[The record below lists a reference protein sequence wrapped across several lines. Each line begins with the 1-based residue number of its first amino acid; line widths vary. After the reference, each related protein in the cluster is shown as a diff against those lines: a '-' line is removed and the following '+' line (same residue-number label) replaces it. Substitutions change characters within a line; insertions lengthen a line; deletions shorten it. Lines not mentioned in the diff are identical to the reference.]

1 MLAIGC
7 QHGHISPRGVADVRK
22 GCRHGHIS
30 PRVIAWHCFNRGGEL
45 SATLH
50 LPPSFICLPSTRV
63 PREALENDGVP
74 VADVRKGCW
83 LRMPAWPHI
92 TARDRPSLP
101 RPEGTGFSG
110 PSHLSGPRF
119 NRTSDMNALGE
130 LPSTIEIT
138 STWNGSY
145 LNATDFLSFSSF
157 YRYLHTCRRHLRQ
170 GLLVA
175 FLASGGGMYRL
186 QLPQA
191 ATKGCFLSSG

>member
-1 MLAIGC
+1 MPAWPHITARRRGCEKGMSAWPHITARHRLALL
-7 QHGHISPRGVADVRK
+7 QP
-22 GCRHGHIS
+22 
-30 PRVIAWHCFNRGGEL
+30 GGEL

-92 TARDRPSLP
+92 TACDRPSLP
-101 RPEGTGFSG
+101 RPEGTGFGG

-130 LPSTIEIT
+130 LPSTMVDT

-145 LNATDFLSFSSF
+145 LNATDCLSFSSS
-157 YRYLHTCRRHLRQ
+157 YRYLHSCRRHLRQ

-175 FLASGGGMYRL
+175 FLASGGVCTDSNSPKRIRRD
-186 QLPQA
+186 A
-191 ATKGCFLSSG
+191 S